1 MLARWAVAALDTTTQ
16 SLTYIKPKLATRIKQ
31 LERQAA
37 RWLQQHAAYLPLLS
51 DPTVQL
57 ARNAS
62 DGEWSGIPGDDLTRV
77 WVPTTA
83 GGPNRALTAAQRRLA
98 WATANIERLAAGS
111 PAVLLD
117 YDVLRR
123 VARKV
128 RRLLDGM
135 ELCWTNAHPAVT
147 IAEDGARA
155 TRERSGWR
163 SALCGEVLRAEGE
176 AYAEFTYVGGH
187 ALVGVA
193 RAGVDPSSL
202 SGGLYNTAGGWMYA
216 CGGADLYR
224 GGGGG
229 YYHRGSQ
236 TPWAS
241 GEEQGIKEGDVVGL
255 LLRQGSLS
263 VFVKGKRVGT
273 MVTGLTGEL
282 A

>member
-83 GGPNRALTAAQRRLA
+83 EGPNRALTAAQRRLA

-111 PAVLLD
+111 PAVL
-117 YDVLRR
+117 
-123 VARKV
+123 AP
-128 RRLLDGM
+128 LLVNWQG
-135 ELCWTNAHPAVT
+135 CP
-147 IAEDGARA
+147 
-155 TRERSGWR
+155 
-163 SALCGEVLRAEGE
+163 
-176 AYAEFTYVGGH
+176 
-187 ALVGVA
+187 
-193 RAGVDPSSL
+193 PSSQKRKKKR
-202 SGGLYNTAGGWMYA
+202 A
-216 CGGADLYR
+216 R
-224 GGGGG
+224 
-229 YYHRGSQ
+229 Q
-236 TPWAS
+236 TSEAINCYPCQPS
-241 GEEQGIKEGDVVGL
+241 VLQGFI
-255 LLRQGSLS
+255 
-263 VFVKGKRVGT
+263 
-273 MVTGLTGEL
+273 EL

>member
-62 DGEWSGIPGDDLTRV
+62 GGEWSGYDLTRV

-155 TRERSGWR
+155 TRESSSSSRWRPSTTSRRS
-163 SALCGEVLRAEGE
+163 
-176 AYAEFTYVGGH
+176 
-187 ALVGVA
+187 
-193 RAGVDPSSL
+193 SSIF
-202 SGGLYNTAGGWMYA
+202 ST
-216 CGGADLYR
+216 
-224 GGGGG
+224 
-229 YYHRGSQ
+229 GS
-236 TPWAS
+236 S
-241 GEEQGIKEGDVVGL
+241 SSSSN
-255 LLRQGSLS
+255 R
-263 VFVKGKRVGT
+263 
-273 MVTGLTGEL
+273 
-282 A
+282 